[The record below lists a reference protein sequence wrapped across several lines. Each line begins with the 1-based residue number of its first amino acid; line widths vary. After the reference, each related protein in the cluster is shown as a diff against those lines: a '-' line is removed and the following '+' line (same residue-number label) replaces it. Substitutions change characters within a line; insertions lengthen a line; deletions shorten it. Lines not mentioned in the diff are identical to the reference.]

1 MYHRERTGVTIVEL
15 MVVIAIL
22 TILASVTLPAVQRAR
37 EVARK
42 TSCRNKLRQCGL
54 ALTSFESAHHQF
66 PSDGWGWAWVA
77 DASTGRH
84 LDGPG
89 GWVSSV
95 LPQLELDNLFEMTRS
110 PERRLQAIATP
121 IEVLVCPSRR
131 AAGAYPYTQLA
142 VPLRN
147 CDVPELGSRSDY
159 AICSG
164 DRIIPALPGPESVDE
179 LDNFRPPNPSLYT
192 GISFVRS
199 SIRSR
204 DIRDGLSNTL
214 AVAEKLVPV
223 ATYTTG
229 RSLGD
234 DQTALIG
241 DDSDIRRWTQ
251 FLPLRDGSLDDL
263 ERFGSAHSSGVIG
276 VMCDGSVRDFNF
288 DIDAT
293 VWENVGNR
301 SSEGR

>member
-1 MYHRERTGVTIVEL
+1 MCCRERTGVTIVEL
-15 MVVIAIL
+15 VVTISII
-22 TILASVTLPAVQRAR
+22 TILASLAMPAVQSAR
-37 EVARK
+37 EAARK
-42 TSCRNKLRQCGL
+42 TSCRNKVRQCGL
-54 ALTSFESAHHQF
+54 ALANFESTHRQF

-77 DASTGRH
+77 DASIGRQ

-89 GWVSSV
+89 GWVSSI
-95 LPQLELDNLFEMTRS
+95 LPQFELNDLFELTHT
-110 PERRLQAIATP
+110 PQGRLQAVATP

-147 CDVPELGSRSDY
+147 CDVPESGSRSDY

-164 DRIIPALPGPESVDE
+164 DRIVPALPGPETVDD

-199 SIRSR
+199 SIRAG
-204 DIRDGLSNTL
+204 DVRDGMSNTL

-251 FLPLRDGSLDDL
+251 FLPLRDGNLDDL
-263 ERFGSAHSSGVIG
+263 ERFGSAHYSGVIG
-276 VMCDGSVRDFNF
+276 VMCDGSVRNFSF
-288 DIDAT
+288 DIDST
-293 VWENVGNR
+293 VWQDLGNR
-301 SSEGR
+301 NNQSR

>member
-1 MYHRERTGVTIVEL
+1 MCCRKRIGVTIVEL
-15 MVVIAIL
+15 VVTISII
-22 TILASVTLPAVQRAR
+22 TILASLLMPAVQSAR
-37 EVARK
+37 EAARK
-42 TSCRNKLRQCGL
+42 TSCQNKLRQCGL
-54 ALTSFESAHHQF
+54 ALSNFESTHRKF
-66 PSDGWGWAWVA
+66 PSNGWGWAWVA
-77 DASTGRH
+77 DASIGRQ

-89 GWVSSV
+89 GWVSSI
-95 LPQLELDNLFEMTRS
+95 LPQLELNNLFELTHT
-110 PERRLQAIATP
+110 PQGRLQAVATP

-164 DRIIPALPGPESVDE
+164 DRIVPALPGPQTVDD
-179 LDNFRPPNPSLYT
+179 LDNFRPPHPSLYT

-199 SIRSR
+199 SIRAR
-204 DIRDGLSNTL
+204 DVRDGLSNTL

-234 DQTALIG
+234 DQTAMIG

-251 FLPLRDGSLDDL
+251 FLPLRDGTLDDL
-263 ERFGSAHSSGVIG
+263 ERFGSAHYSGVNG
-276 VMCDGSVRDFNF
+276 VMCDGSVRNFGFN
-288 DIDAT
+288 IDSA
-293 VWENVGNR
+293 VWQDLGNR
-301 SSEGR
+301 NNQSR